1 MPEWSAEIVVDEPLA
16 RRLLGQLPELEVRS
30 LRPFAEGWDY
40 AIWAVNEEWA
50 FRFPRRAVAVPGV
63 EVEIAAL
70 PALAPRLP
78 LPVPAPVFVGSPTD
92 EFPWPFYGSRL
103 LAGRELTT
111 LTLDDRARV
120 EIGRALARFLR
131 RLHGLELE
139 LELPADSNRRA
150 EMPVRVPKTREQLA
164 ELEALGL
171 WRGGDEVDR
180 LLAEAEVLAPPGA
193 SAVVH
198 GDLHVRQVLVDDDVV
213 TGVIDWVDLC
223 RSDPAID
230 LSMFWSYVPAGGRR
244 AFLDEY
250 GDVTPDQLLRARV
263 LALSLGAALAA
274 YGHVE
279 GNRAVER
286 EALAGLERAMVDFL
300 P

>member
-70 PALAPRLP
+70 PALAARLP

-150 EMPVRVPKTREQLA
+150 EMPVRVPKTREQLGG
-164 ELEALGL
+164 LEALGL